1 MSVMFLDK
9 AVTAFHSLNV
19 DETRVVLL
27 STMNYSVL

>member
-9 AVTAFHSLNV
+9 AVTAFHSHNV

-27 STMNYSVL
+27 CAAVYYE